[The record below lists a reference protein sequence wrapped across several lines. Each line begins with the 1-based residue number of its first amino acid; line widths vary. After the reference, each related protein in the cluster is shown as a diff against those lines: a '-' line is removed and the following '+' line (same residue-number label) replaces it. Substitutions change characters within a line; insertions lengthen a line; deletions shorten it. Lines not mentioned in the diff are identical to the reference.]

1 MIRLHKE
8 HMEEIEQLE
17 DITITIGT
25 RVVGTRITVKF
36 RVEPC
41 MHDGKEVN
49 TLVKDIL
56 R

>member
-1 MIRLHKE
+1 MIRLHQE
-8 HMEEIEQLE
+8 HMADIEQLE

-25 RVVGTRITVKF
+25 RVITVKF
-36 RVEPC
+36 KVEPC

-49 TLVKDIL
+49 QLVKDIL

>member
-1 MIRLHKE
+1 MIRLHQD
-8 HMEEIEQLE
+8 HMADIEQLE

-25 RVVGTRITVKF
+25 RVIGTRITVKF
-36 RVEPC
+36 KVEPC

-49 TLVKDIL
+49 QLVKDIL